1 MSHEEIRD
9 LAALASVISATV
21 QSYEPA
27 EVMRTALQR
36 LVEVLRMDIG
46 VIHLREGNDLI
57 LGSGVNLTPATTLE
71 LQRFSLSEDRFT
83 VRCLLDNEPLLF
95 DPSNCDRYTDSASGL
110 AREGLKSVAAVPIPS
125 PLGPVGVL
133 VVGSAGSVTVS
144 EDHLVLLQAVTNQV
158 GVALEHARLVDRLE
172 RLVEERTEQL
182 EQAQEQL
189 VMRERLATLGQL
201 AGSLGHELRGPLV
214 NLQMA
219 LNLLETSEPEM
230 RSELIARMARE
241 LSRCNSV
248 INDLLDY
255 TRSKEPHRV
264 SAGLPAILHQAV
276 RTLAGEPAV
285 EVTLE
290 LGEVERVSVD
300 PDQVLRLFENLLL
313 NASQA
318 VGEQGQ
324 VRVTLREN
332 GPWLEV
338 RVEDSGPG
346 VPHPM
351 RERIFEPLV
360 TTRRGGTGLGLA
372 VCRRTVDAHGGS
384 IHVEQSSQLGG
395 AAFVV
400 RLPRGLVGSST

>member
-1 MSHEEIRD
+1 MSQEEIRD

-27 EVMRTALQR
+27 EVMRTGLQR
-36 LVEVLRMDIG
+36 LVEVLHMDIG
-46 VIHLREGNDLI
+46 VIHLRDGEDLI
-57 LGSGVNLTPATTLE
+57 LGSGVNLSRLTIQE
-71 LQRFSLSEDRFT
+71 LQRFPLSEDRFT
-83 VRCLLDNEPLLF
+83 VRCLLENRALIF
-95 DPSNCDRYTDSASGL
+95 DPSATDHYPDSASGL

-133 VVGSAGSVTVS
+133 VVGSAGAVTLS
-144 EDHLVLLQAVTNQV
+144 QDHLVLLQAVTNQV

-219 LNLLETSEPEM
+219 LNLLETADPEM

-241 LSRCNSV
+241 LSRCHSV

-264 SAGLPAILHQAV
+264 STGLPAILHQAA
-276 RTLAGEPAV
+276 RTLAGEPGV
-285 EVTLE
+285 ELSLD
-290 LGEVERVSVD
+290 LGEVERIDVD
-300 PDQVLRLFENLLL
+300 ADQVLRLFENLLL

-318 VGEQGQ
+318 VGGQGR
-324 VRVTLREN
+324 VRVSLREK
-332 GPWLEV
+332 GAWLEV

-346 VPHPM
+346 VPGSM

-400 RLPRGLVGSST
+400 RLPRGLVGSVA